1 MRDPGDENDSIE
13 ARLDA
18 LWDRYW
24 AAKQAGFLD
33 QAVKLNTSSCDANTK
48 RRRRDE

>member
-18 LWDRYW
+18 LW

-33 QAVKLNTSSCDANTK
+33 QAVKLKAQYIEL
-48 RRRRDE
+48 RRKHQKEEA

>member
-33 QAVKLNTSSCDANTK
+33 QAVKLKAQYIEL
-48 RRRRDE
+48 RRKHQKEEA